1 MGVDQVLVGIQP
13 QELKFTFELKKQSSC
28 SAQLTNNSSEYI
40 AFKVKTTSP
49 KRYCVRPNTGIILPR
64 SACDFTVTMQA
75 LKEAPS
81 DFQLKDKF
89 LVQSTV
95 VPYGTTDEDIVPSF
109 VRKACSLIF
118 TPAIIYLYV
127 LITNF
132 LVPQFSKENGRYIQE
147 NKLKVVLVSP
157 PTLALP
163 EPFNGTSIQ
172 KPAYEIIESAET
184 CIASND
190 VSQHEPANEVSNSKM
205 PSNSNEVSDLKKFSE
220 SKDDN
225 VEQESI
231 HQNHKSNETHISS
244 DQAFNEVDSI
254 PPSLVEKDIEELRLK
269 LGNLELKLN
278 EAEKTIMN
286 LRKEK
291 DSASQEGNKLQQEI
305 ALLRTKCSA
314 RVQAGFPFLFVVY
327 MTLAGLALGH
337 LLHL

>member
-109 VRKACSLIF
+109 
-118 TPAIIYLYV
+118 
-127 LITNF
+127 
-132 LVPQFSKENGRYIQE
+132 FSKENGRYIQE

>member
-1 MGVDQVLVGIQP
+1 MLV
-13 QELKFTFELKKQSSC
+13 
-28 SAQLTNNSSEYI
+28 A
-40 AFKVKTTSP
+40 VKTTSP

-109 VRKACSLIF
+109 
-118 TPAIIYLYV
+118 
-127 LITNF
+127 
-132 LVPQFSKENGRYIQE
+132 FSKENGRYIQE

>member
-28 SAQLTNNSSEYI
+28 SAQLTNNSPEYI

-109 VRKACSLIF
+109 
-118 TPAIIYLYV
+118 
-127 LITNF
+127 
-132 LVPQFSKENGRYIQE
+132 FSKENGRYIQE
-147 NKLKVVLVSP
+147 NKLRVILVSP

-163 EPFNGTSIQ
+163 EPFNGTSTQ

-184 CIASND
+184 SIASND
-190 VSQHEPANEVSNSKM
+190 VSQHEPANEVSNSKK
-205 PSNSNEVSDLKKFSE
+205 PSNSTEVSDLKKFSG

-225 VEQESI
+225 GEQEPI
-231 HQNHKSNETHISS
+231 HQNHESNETNISS
-244 DQAFNEVDSI
+244 DQAFNEVGSI

-291 DSASQEGNKLQQEI
+291 DSASQEGKKLQQEI

-337 LLHL
+337 LLHS

>member
-109 VRKACSLIF
+109 
-118 TPAIIYLYV
+118 
-127 LITNF
+127 
-132 LVPQFSKENGRYIQE
+132 FSKENGRYIQE

-314 RVQAGFPFLFVVY
+314 RVQVGFPFLFVVY

>member
-1 MGVDQVLVGIQP
+1 MLV
-13 QELKFTFELKKQSSC
+13 
-28 SAQLTNNSSEYI
+28 A
-40 AFKVKTTSP
+40 VKTTSP

-109 VRKACSLIF
+109 
-118 TPAIIYLYV
+118 
-127 LITNF
+127 
-132 LVPQFSKENGRYIQE
+132 FSKENGRYIQE

-314 RVQAGFPFLFVVY
+314 RVQVGFPFLFVVY

>member
-13 QELKFTFELKKQSSC
+13 QELKFTFERKKQSSC
-28 SAQLTNNSSEYI
+28 SVQLINNSGECI

-64 SACDFTVTMQA
+64 SACDFTVTMQT

-109 VRKACSLIF
+109 
-118 TPAIIYLYV
+118 
-127 LITNF
+127 
-132 LVPQFSKENGRYIQE
+132 FSKENGRYIQE
-147 NKLKVVLVSP
+147 NKLRVVLVSP
-157 PTLALP
+157 PTLPLP

-172 KPAYEIIESAET
+172 KPVLKAFSQSAET
-184 CIASND
+184 YIASKG
-190 VSQHEPANEVSNSKM
+190 VSQHPPANEVSDSKN
-205 PSNSNEVSDLKKFSE
+205 PSNSNKVSDLKKS
-220 SKDDN
+220 SDSINDN
-225 VEQESI
+225 VKHEPL
-231 HQNHKSNETHISS
+231 HQNHKSNATHISS
-244 DQAFNEVDSI
+244 DQAFTEADNT
-254 PPSLVEKDIEELRLK
+254 PPLVVAKDIEELKLK

-278 EAEKTIMN
+278 EAEKMIMN
-286 LRKEK
+286 LT
-291 DSASQEGNKLQQEI
+291 QESDAVLQDGKKLQQEI
-305 ALLRTKCSA
+305 ALLRTNCSA
-314 RVQAGFPFLFVVY
+314 RVRVGFPFLFVVY